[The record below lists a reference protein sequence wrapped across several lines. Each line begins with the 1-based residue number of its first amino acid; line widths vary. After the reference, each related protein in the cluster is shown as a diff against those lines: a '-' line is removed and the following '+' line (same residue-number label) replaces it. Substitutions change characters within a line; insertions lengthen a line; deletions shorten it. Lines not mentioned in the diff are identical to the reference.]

1 MKEFTF
7 DEVVRQRDYAIKMLA
22 DWCVAIDVNGG
33 GWDDWDEYYKDAR
46 YRKTNLPEIRE
57 FLDLAI
63 EKSTLERE
71 KWN

>member
-7 DEVVRQRDYAIKMLA
+7 DEVVRQRDHLLKMLA

-33 GWDDWDEYYKDAR
+33 GWDDWDEYYKNAR
-46 YRKTNLPEIRE
+46 YRKIEVLELRE
-57 FLDLAI
+57 LLDEAI

-71 KWN
+71 RWN